1 MGESRVSLRVIASS
15 LRKFWWLIVLSAVL
29 GAAGSYGYASLQ
41 TPLFQATTSLY
52 FALNQGTSA
61 SDLNQGSV
69 YTQSQM
75 LSFAQLAT
83 SSRVLDPVIE
93 ELDLDTT
100 ARALARD
107 IEVSIPQSTV
117 TLRVT
122 GIADDAEASADLAN
136 AVADQLIV
144 AVKDVAPKDPQ
155 GEST

>member
-1 MGESRVSLRVIASS
+1 MAESRVSLRVIAGS
-15 LRKFWWLIVLSAVL
+15 LRKFWWLIVLCGVV

-83 SSRVLDPVIE
+83 SSRVLDPV
-93 ELDLDTT
+93 
-100 ARALARD
+100 
-107 IEVSIPQSTV
+107 
-117 TLRVT
+117 
-122 GIADDAEASADLAN
+122 
-136 AVADQLIV
+136 
-144 AVKDVAPKDPQ
+144 
-155 GEST
+155 